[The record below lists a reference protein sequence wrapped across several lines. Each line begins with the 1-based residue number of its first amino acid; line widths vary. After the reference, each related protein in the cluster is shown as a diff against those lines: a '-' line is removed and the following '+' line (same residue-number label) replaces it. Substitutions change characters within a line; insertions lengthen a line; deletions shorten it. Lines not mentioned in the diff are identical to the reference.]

1 MRNLIKTDFKK
12 ILTDKLLIIA
22 FAVSIGLAFFIPAV
36 YFALQEVSVNT
47 NNPLMFSVRDIAM
60 PSSFNIVSD
69 VGLLVIVF
77 ITLII
82 GKEFSNGNIRNK
94 IIVGNK
100 RRDVYISLF
109 IVTYVTL
116 VGLMILSTIIMTLTG
131 LIFFPYDIYGSTTGD
146 IIGSLFIGLLIGI
159 ITISFVVALSC
170 FFTIALNNV
179 ALGIVTPILLFFL
192 LTFIQMAE
200 LPNWVYYIN
209 VENTLTTL
217 GTHKYDIEE
226 VLLRLLPTIIFTPT
240 LLISGIAIFNKKD
253 LK

>member
-36 YFALQEVSVNT
+36 YFALQEISVNT